1 MSRCPSAN
9 QPFTGTYVIRN
20 LRQEIERAQLLILAE
35 IERRDYDRAC
45 CFGIRLALEEA
56 LSNAFKHG
64 NGDDPEKTVR
74 LACSISDRK
83 VVIDIEDQGQGFD
96 PGSVPDPTQQEN
108 VEIPAG
114 RGLVL
119 MRSFMTVVRIHPPG
133 NRVEMTY
140 LRHPKTA

>member
-1 MSRCPSAN
+1 M
-9 QPFTGTYVIRN
+9 IRN
-20 LRQEIERAQLLILAE
+20 LRQEIEQAQLLILVE
-35 IERRDYDRAC
+35 IERRDYDHAC

-64 NGDDPEKTVR
+64 NGDDPEKTVK
-74 LACSISDRK
+74 LECCISPGK
-83 VVIDIEDQGQGFD
+83 VVINIEDQGQGFD

-119 MRSFMTVVRIHPPG
+119 MRSFMTDVRIHPPG

-140 LRHPKTA
+140 LRQPKTA

>member
-1 MSRCPSAN
+1 MSGRSTSKEP
-9 QPFTGTYVIRN
+9 Y
-20 LRQEIERAQLLILAE
+20 IERFVLSNAREDI
-35 IERRDYDRAC
+35 DRAQQSILGAVECRVANASC

-64 NGDDPEKTVR
+64 NGDDPAKTVR
-74 LACSISDRK
+74 LTCRIADDRI
-83 VVIDIEDQGQGFD
+83 VLEVEDEGQGFD
-96 PGSVPDPTQQEN
+96 PSSVPDPTQEEN

-119 MRSFMTVVRIHPPG
+119 MRSFMSDVTIHPPG

-140 LRHPKTA
+140 ELDH

>member
-1 MSRCPSAN
+1 M
-9 QPFTGTYVIRN
+9 IRN
-20 LRQEIERAQLLILAE
+20 LRQEIEHTQLLILEE
-35 IERRDYDRAC
+35 IERRAYGDAC

-64 NGDDPEKTVR
+64 NGDDPEMTVK
-74 LACSISDRK
+74 LTCSISEGK
-83 VVIDIEDQGQGFD
+83 IVIDVEDQGQGFD

-119 MRSFMTVVRIHPPG
+119 MRSFMTDVLIHPPG

-140 LRHPKTA
+140 LRNPS

>member
-1 MSRCPSAN
+1 M
-9 QPFTGTYVIRN
+9 IRN
-20 LRQEIERAQLLILAE
+20 LRQEIEQAQLLILVE
-35 IERRDYDRAC
+35 IERREYDHAC

-64 NGDDPEKTVR
+64 NGDDPEKTVK
-74 LACSISDRK
+74 LECSISTGK
-83 VVIDIEDQGQGFD
+83 VVINIEDQGQGFD

-119 MRSFMTVVRIHPPG
+119 MRSFMTDVRIHPPG

-140 LRHPKTA
+140 LRQPKTA